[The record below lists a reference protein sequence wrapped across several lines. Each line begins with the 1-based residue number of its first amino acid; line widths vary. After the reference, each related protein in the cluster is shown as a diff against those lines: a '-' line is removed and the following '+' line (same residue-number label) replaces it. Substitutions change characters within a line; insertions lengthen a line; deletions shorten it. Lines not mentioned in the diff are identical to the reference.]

1 MPPTKKKK
9 HSLTLLEV
17 AIAICLTAI
26 LVPSLWHVYQN
37 WLTSYKNVQLL
48 QNKLEPRL
56 FLKQRLERIG
66 LLLRNLNEPNFIF
79 TPSEKSEFP
88 SVCFSYKNEPDVNP
102 AFNDIVRS
110 LLYVDGAK
118 QLCLTTWGSTLE
130 NRTEILLTQIKSL
143 EISFF
148 NPKINIWQSSWDES
162 PPLPIW
168 IKLIIGTTSNE
179 TLEIKIRSSF
189 TKEPILYLEQASN
202 GLNKK

>member
-1 MPPTKKKK
+1 MRPLKKKK

-66 LLLRNLNEPNFIF
+66 LLLTNLSENNFIF
-79 TPSEKSEFP
+79 TPNEKSEFP
-88 SVCFSYKNEPDVNP
+88 SVCFSYTNEPDVNP

-110 LLYVDGAK
+110 LLYVDNGK

-130 NRTEILLTQIKSL
+130 SRTEILLTEIKSL
-143 EISFF
+143 EIFFF
-148 NPKINIWQSSWDES
+148 NPETNIWQSSWNES
-162 PPLPIW
+162 TPLPIW
-168 IKLIIGTTSNE
+168 IKLVIENSSNE
-179 TLEIKIRSSF
+179 PLEIKIRSSF
-189 TKEPILYLEQASN
+189 SKEPILYLEQASN
-202 GLNKK
+202 GLTKK